1 MSKQPIHLNEKHVS
15 FRKREENAYVIK
27 IDKKILHLMK
37 KKHYIDWVKLVAHGD
52 TCKKFLKP
60 GDKPE
65 TTEGKEIYTK

>member
-15 FRKREENAYVIK
+15 FIKREEI
-27 IDKKILHLMK
+27 HLMK